1 MRKTRASNVK
11 HMSLSTSAHT
21 HNFDTLSS
29 HPIHPAAKKALG
41 TLPDYAFVDPTKLYH
56 DSRSARLLLDSARA
70 SIAARLKVNPDEVS
84 FIPSGNAGIDLTI
97 SGLLKALDNK
107 TVVYSAVEQKAIIER
122 LKDFSTFEIPV
133 DKFARVNESKFIDSL
148 TTNKPGLAVLQ
159 FANHEVGTQQP
170 LNPIYKKC
178 QELNIPLFVDATMTA
193 GLVNMGSDWDVLLL
207 KPATWGAP
215 IGIDI
220 LVVKRNV
227 RFKSILLDDGRE
239 NHKFSNNVSIPHAVA
254 IGASLEEITLNRSE
268 IAKSLGTLI
277 NDLRQLLS
285 SNLDITLLGDPVA
298 RVPHVLAAV
307 VKNIDGEALVSGLSK
322 RGFAISSGSSCTP
335 DQVKPSH
342 VLAAMGFDNQI
353 NVRISLPFDASD
365 ADILDFIKALN
376 ETMKELKE
384 SAGI

>member
-1 MRKTRASNVK
+1 
-11 HMSLSTSAHT
+11 MSSSTSAHT

-29 HPIHPAAKKALG
+29 HPIHLAAKKALG
-41 TLPDYAFVDPTKLYH
+41 SLPDYAFVDPTKLYH

-133 DKFARVNESKFIDSL
+133 DKFARVNESQFIDAL

-193 GLVNMGSDWDVLLL
+193 GLVNLGSDWDVLLL

-254 IGASLEEITLNRSE
+254 IGASLEEIALNRSE

-307 VKNIDGEALVSGLSK
+307 IKNIDGEALVSGLSK

-342 VLAAMGFDNQI
+342 VLAAMGFEGQI
-353 NVRISLPFDASD
+353 NIRISLPFNAND
-365 ADILDFIKALN
+365 ADILDFVKALN

-384 SAGI
+384 TAGI

>member
-1 MRKTRASNVK
+1 
-11 HMSLSTSAHT
+11 MSSSTSAHT

-41 TLPDYAFVDPTKLYH
+41 SLPDYAFVDPTKLYH

-70 SIAARLKVNPDEVS
+70 SIAARLKVNPDEIS

-133 DKFARVNESKFIDSL
+133 DKFARVNESQFIDSL

-170 LNPIYKKC
+170 INPIYKKC

-193 GLVNMGSDWDVLLL
+193 GIVNLGSDWDVLLL
-207 KPATWGAP
+207 KPASWGAP
-215 IGIDI
+215 IGIDV
-220 LVVKRNV
+220 LVVKRSV

-285 SNLDITLLGDPVA
+285 SNLEITLLGDPVA

-307 VKNIDGEALVSGLSK
+307 IKDIDGEALASGLSK

-342 VLAAMGFDNQI
+342 VLAAMGFEGQI
-353 NVRISLPFDASD
+353 NIRISLPFNAND
-365 ADILDFIKALN
+365 ADNLDFVKALN

>member
-1 MRKTRASNVK
+1 
-11 HMSLSTSAHT
+11 MSSSTSAHT

-41 TLPDYAFVDPTKLYH
+41 SLPDYAFVDPTKLYH

-70 SIAARLKVNPDEVS
+70 SIAARLKVNPDEIS

-97 SGLLKALDNK
+97 SGLIKALENK

-122 LKDFSTFEIPV
+122 LKDFSAFEIPV
-133 DKFARVNESKFIDSL
+133 DKFARVNESQFIDSL

-170 LNPIYKKC
+170 INPIYKKC

-193 GLVNMGSDWDVLLL
+193 GIVNLGSDWDVLLL
-207 KPATWGAP
+207 KPASWGAP
-215 IGIDI
+215 IGIDV
-220 LVVKRNV
+220 LVVKRSV

-298 RVPHVLAAV
+298 RVPHVLAAII
-307 VKNIDGEALVSGLSK
+307 KDIDGEALVSGLSK

-342 VLAAMGFDNQI
+342 VLAAMGFEGQI
-353 NVRISLPFDASD
+353 NIRISLPFNAND
-365 ADILDFIKALN
+365 ADNLDFVKALN

>member
-41 TLPDYAFVDPTKLYH
+41 SLPDYAFVDPTKLYH

-70 SIAARLKVNPDEVS
+70 SLAARLKVNPDEVS

-133 DKFARVNESKFIDSL
+133 DKFARVDEDQFIDSL

-193 GLVNMGSDWDVLLL
+193 GLANLGSDWDVLLI

-239 NHKFSNNVSIPHAVA
+239 NHKFSNNISIPHAVA

-298 RVPHVLAAV
+298 RLPHVLAAIIQ
-307 VKNIDGEALVSGLSK
+307 NIDGEALVSGLSK

-342 VLAAMGFDNQI
+342 VLAAMGFGNQI
-353 NVRISLPFDASD
+353 NVRISLPFNASD
-365 ADILDFIKALN
+365 ADILDFVKALN
-376 ETMKELKE
+376 ETIKELKD
-384 SAGI
+384 SNGI

>member
-1 MRKTRASNVK
+1 
-11 HMSLSTSAHT
+11 MSSSTSAHT

-41 TLPDYAFVDPTKLYH
+41 SLPDYAFVDPTKLYH

-122 LKDFSTFEIPV
+122 LKDFTTFEIPV
-133 DKFARVNESKFIDSL
+133 DKFARVNESQFIDSL
-148 TTNKPGLAVLQ
+148 STNKPGLAVLQ

-193 GLVNMGSDWDVLLL
+193 GLVNLGSGWDVLLL

-277 NDLRQLLS
+277 NELRQLLS

-298 RVPHVLAAV
+298 RVPHVLATV
-307 VKNIDGEALVSGLSK
+307 IKNIDGEALVSGLSK

-353 NVRISLPFDASD
+353 NIRISLPFEAKS
-365 ADILDFIKALN
+365 ADILDFVKALN

-384 SAGI
+384 STVI

>member
-1 MRKTRASNVK
+1 
-11 HMSLSTSAHT
+11 MSSSTSAHT

-41 TLPDYAFVDPTKLYH
+41 SLPDYAFVDPTKLYH

-84 FIPSGNAGIDLTI
+84 FIPSGNAGIDLAI

-133 DKFARVNESKFIDSL
+133 DKFARVNESQFIDFL

-193 GLVNMGSDWDVLLL
+193 GLVNLGSDWDVLLL

-307 VKNIDGEALVSGLSK
+307 IKNIDGEALVSGLSK

-353 NVRISLPFDASD
+353 NVRISLPFNAND
-365 ADILDFIKALN
+365 ADILDFVKALN

>member
-1 MRKTRASNVK
+1 
-11 HMSLSTSAHT
+11 
-21 HNFDTLSS
+21 
-29 HPIHPAAKKALG
+29 
-41 TLPDYAFVDPTKLYH
+41 
-56 DSRSARLLLDSARA
+56 
-70 SIAARLKVNPDEVS
+70 
-84 FIPSGNAGIDLTI
+84 
-97 SGLLKALDNK
+97 
-107 TVVYSAVEQKAIIER
+107 
-122 LKDFSTFEIPV
+122 
-133 DKFARVNESKFIDSL
+133 
-148 TTNKPGLAVLQ
+148 
-159 FANHEVGTQQP
+159 
-170 LNPIYKKC
+170 
-178 QELNIPLFVDATMTA
+178 MTA
-193 GLVNMGSDWDVLLL
+193 GLVNLGSDWDVLLL

-307 VKNIDGEALVSGLSK
+307 IKNIDGEALVSGLSK

-342 VLAAMGFDNQI
+342 VLAAMGFEGQI
-353 NVRISLPFDASD
+353 NIRISLPFDTSD
-365 ADILDFIKALN
+365 ADILDFVKALN

>member
-1 MRKTRASNVK
+1 
-11 HMSLSTSAHT
+11 MSSSTSAHT

-70 SIAARLKVNPDEVS
+70 SIAARLKMNPDEVS

-133 DKFARVNESKFIDSL
+133 DKFARVNESQFIDSL
-148 TTNKPGLAVLQ
+148 ITNKPGLAVLQ

-193 GLVNMGSDWDVLLL
+193 GLVNLGSDWDVLLL

-307 VKNIDGEALVSGLSK
+307 IKNIDGEALVSGLSK

-342 VLAAMGFDNQI
+342 VLAAMGFEGQI
-353 NVRISLPFDASD
+353 NIRISLPFNAND
-365 ADILDFIKALN
+365 ADILDFVKGLN

-384 SAGI
+384 TPGI

>member
-1 MRKTRASNVK
+1 
-11 HMSLSTSAHT
+11 MSLSTSAQT

-133 DKFARVNESKFIDSL
+133 DKFARVNESQFIDSL

-159 FANHEVGTQQP
+159 FTNHEVGTQQP
-170 LNPIYKKC
+170 INPIYKKC

-193 GLVNMGSDWDVLLL
+193 GLVNLGSDWDVLLL

-239 NHKFSNNVSIPHAVA
+239 NHKFSNNISIPHAVA

-277 NDLRQLLS
+277 NDLRQLLA

-298 RVPHVLAAV
+298 RLPHVLAAV
-307 VKNIDGEALVSGLSK
+307 IKNIDGEALVSGLSK

-353 NVRISLPFDASD
+353 NIRISLPFDAKD

>member
-1 MRKTRASNVK
+1 
-11 HMSLSTSAHT
+11 MSSSTSAHA

-29 HPIHPAAKKALG
+29 HPIHPAAKKALSS
-41 TLPDYAFVDPTKLYH
+41 LPDYAFVDPTKIYH

-97 SGLLKALDNK
+97 SGLLKALENK
-107 TVVYSAVEQKAIIER
+107 KVVYSAVEQKAIIER

-133 DKFARVNESKFIDSL
+133 DKFARVSESQFINSL
-148 TTNKPGLAVLQ
+148 LTNKPGLAVLQ

-170 LNPIYKKC
+170 INPIYKKC

-193 GLVNMGSDWDVLLL
+193 GLVNLGSDWDVLLL

-239 NHKFSNNVSIPHAVA
+239 NHKFSNNVSIPHAVS

-268 IAKSLGTLI
+268 IAKSLGNLI
-277 NDLRQLLS
+277 NNLRQLLS
-285 SNLDITLLGDPVA
+285 SNLEITLLGDPVA

-307 VKNIDGEALVSGLSK
+307 IKDIDGEALVSGLSK
-322 RGFAISSGSSCTP
+322 KGFAISSGSSCTP

-342 VLAAMGFDNQI
+342 VLSAMGFGNAI
-353 NVRISLPFDASD
+353 NLRISLPFDARD
-365 ADILDFIKALN
+365 ADILDFVSALTRTIN
-376 ETMKELKE
+376 ELKA
-384 SAGI
+384 SAGV

>member
-1 MRKTRASNVK
+1 
-11 HMSLSTSAHT
+11 MSSSTSAHT

-41 TLPDYAFVDPTKLYH
+41 SLPDYAFVDPTKLYH

-122 LKDFSTFEIPV
+122 LKDFTTFEIPV
-133 DKFARVNESKFIDSL
+133 DKLARVNESQFIDSL
-148 TTNKPGLAVLQ
+148 TVNKPGLAVLQ

-193 GLVNMGSDWDVLLL
+193 GIVNLGRDWDVLLL

-277 NDLRQLLS
+277 NDLRQMLA

-298 RVPHVLAAV
+298 RVPHMLAAV
-307 VKNIDGEALVSGLSK
+307 IRNIDGEALVSGLSK

-342 VLAAMGFDNQI
+342 VLTALGYEGQI
-353 NVRISLPFDASD
+353 NIRISLPFNANG
-365 ADILDFIKALN
+365 ADILDFVKALN
-376 ETMKELKE
+376 ETIKDLKE

>member
-1 MRKTRASNVK
+1 
-11 HMSLSTSAHT
+11 MSSSTSAHT

-41 TLPDYAFVDPTKLYH
+41 SLPDYAFVDPTKLYH

-97 SGLLKALDNK
+97 SGLLKASDNK

-133 DKFARVNESKFIDSL
+133 DKFARVNESQFIDSL
-148 TTNKPGLAVLQ
+148 ITNKPGLAVLQ

-193 GLVNMGSDWDVLLL
+193 GLVNLGSDWDVLLL

-307 VKNIDGEALVSGLSK
+307 IKNIDGEALVSGLSK

-342 VLAAMGFDNQI
+342 VLAAMGFEGQI
-353 NVRISLPFDASD
+353 NVRISLPFNAND
-365 ADILDFIKALN
+365 ADILDFVKALN

-384 SAGI
+384 TAGI

>member
-1 MRKTRASNVK
+1 
-11 HMSLSTSAHT
+11 MSSSTSAHT

-41 TLPDYAFVDPTKLYH
+41 SLPDYAFVDPTKLYH

-84 FIPSGNAGIDLTI
+84 FIPSGNAGIDLAI

-133 DKFARVNESKFIDSL
+133 DKFARVNESQFIDSL

-170 LNPIYKKC
+170 INPIYKKC

-193 GLVNMGSDWDVLLL
+193 GIVNLGGDWDVLLL

-277 NDLRQLLS
+277 NDLRQLLA
-285 SNLDITLLGDPVA
+285 SNLDITLLGDPAA
-298 RVPHVLAAV
+298 RVPHVLATV
-307 VKNIDGEALVSGLSK
+307 IKDIDGEALVSGLSK
-322 RGFAISSGSSCTP
+322 KGFAISSGSSCTP

-342 VLAAMGFDNQI
+342 VLAAMGYEGQI
-353 NVRISLPFDASD
+353 NIRISLPFNANG
-365 ADILDFIKALN
+365 ADILDFVKALN
-376 ETMKELKE
+376 ETIKDLKE

>member
-1 MRKTRASNVK
+1 
-11 HMSLSTSAHT
+11 MSSSTSAHT

-41 TLPDYAFVDPTKLYH
+41 SLPDYAFVDPTKLYH

-122 LKDFSTFEIPV
+122 LKDFTTFEIPV
-133 DKFARVNESKFIDSL
+133 DKFARVNESQFIDSL
-148 TTNKPGLAVLQ
+148 STNKPGLAVLQ

-193 GLVNMGSDWDVLLL
+193 GLVNLGSDWDVLLL

-227 RFKSILLDDGRE
+227 RFRSILLDDGRE

-277 NDLRQLLS
+277 NELRQLLS

-298 RVPHVLAAV
+298 RVPHVLATV
-307 VKNIDGEALVSGLSK
+307 IKNIDGEALVSGLSK

-353 NVRISLPFDASD
+353 NIRISLPFEAKS
-365 ADILDFIKALN
+365 ADILDFVKALN

-384 SAGI
+384 STVI

>member
-1 MRKTRASNVK
+1 
-11 HMSLSTSAHT
+11 MSSSTSAHT

-41 TLPDYAFVDPTKLYH
+41 SLPDYAFVDPTKLYH

-122 LKDFSTFEIPV
+122 LKDFPTFEIPV
-133 DKFARVNESKFIDSL
+133 DKFARVDESQFIDSL

-170 LNPIYKKC
+170 INPIYKKC

-193 GLVNMGSDWDVLLL
+193 GLVNLGSDWDVLLL

-254 IGASLEEITLNRSE
+254 IGASLEEITLNRSD

-307 VKNIDGEALVSGLSK
+307 IKNIDGEALVSGLSK

-335 DQVKPSH
+335 DQIKPSH
-342 VLAAMGFDNQI
+342 VLAAMGFEGQI
-353 NVRISLPFDASD
+353 NIRISLPFHASD
-365 ADILDFIKALN
+365 GDILDFVKALN

>member
-1 MRKTRASNVK
+1 
-11 HMSLSTSAHT
+11 MSSSTSAHT

-41 TLPDYAFVDPTKLYH
+41 SLPDYAFVDPTKLYH

-70 SIAARLKVNPDEVS
+70 SIAARLKVNPDEIS

-97 SGLLKALDNK
+97 SGLLNALDNK

-133 DKFARVNESKFIDSL
+133 DKFARVNESQFIDSL

-193 GLVNMGSDWDVLLL
+193 GLVNLGSDWDVLLL

-307 VKNIDGEALVSGLSK
+307 IKNIDGEALVSGLSK

-342 VLAAMGFDNQI
+342 VLAAMGFEGQI
-353 NVRISLPFDASD
+353 NIRISLPFSAND
-365 ADILDFIKALN
+365 ADILDFVKALN

>member
-1 MRKTRASNVK
+1 
-11 HMSLSTSAHT
+11 MSSSTSAHT

-41 TLPDYAFVDPTKLYH
+41 SLPDYAFVDPTKLYH
-56 DSRSARLLLDSARA
+56 DSRSARLLLDSVRA

-84 FIPSGNAGIDLTI
+84 FIPSGNAGIDLAI

-133 DKFARVNESKFIDSL
+133 DKFARVNESQFIDSL
-148 TTNKPGLAVLQ
+148 ITNKPGLAVLQ

-193 GLVNMGSDWDVLLL
+193 GLVNLGSDWDVLLL

-254 IGASLEEITLNRSE
+254 IGASLEEITLNRSD

-307 VKNIDGEALVSGLSK
+307 IKNIDGEALVSGLSK

-365 ADILDFIKALN
+365 ADILDFVKALN

>member
-1 MRKTRASNVK
+1 
-11 HMSLSTSAHT
+11 MSSSTSAHT

-41 TLPDYAFVDPTKLYH
+41 SLPDYAFVDPTKLYH

-84 FIPSGNAGIDLTI
+84 FIPSGNAGIDLAI

-133 DKFARVNESKFIDSL
+133 DKFARVNESQFIESL
-148 TTNKPGLAVLQ
+148 ITNKPGIAVLQ

-193 GLVNMGSDWDVLLL
+193 GLVNLGSDWDVLLL

-285 SNLDITLLGDPVA
+285 SNLYITLLGDPVA

-307 VKNIDGEALVSGLSK
+307 IKNIDGEALVSGLSK

-342 VLAAMGFDNQI
+342 VLAAMGFEGQI
-353 NVRISLPFDASD
+353 NVRISLPFNASD
-365 ADILDFIKALN
+365 ADILDFVKALN

>member
-1 MRKTRASNVK
+1 MYE
-11 HMSLSTSAHT
+11 STSANT
-21 HNFDTLSS
+21 HNLDTLSS

-41 TLPDYAFVDPTKLYH
+41 SLPDYAFVDPTKLYH

-107 TVVYSAVEQKAIIER
+107 TVVYSAVEQKAVIER

-133 DKFARVNESKFIDSL
+133 DKFARVNESQFIDSL
-148 TTNKPGLAVLQ
+148 TTNRPGLAVLQ

-170 LNPIYKKC
+170 INPIYKKC

-193 GLVNMGSDWDVLLL
+193 GLVNLGSDWDVLLL

-239 NHKFSNNVSIPHAVA
+239 NHKFSNNISIPHAVA

-268 IAKSLGTLI
+268 MAKSLGTLI

-307 VKNIDGEALVSGLSK
+307 IKNIDGEALVSGLSK

-353 NVRISLPFDASD
+353 NVRISLPFDAKD

-376 ETMKELKE
+376 ETMNELKE
-384 SAGI
+384 TAGI

>member
-1 MRKTRASNVK
+1 
-11 HMSLSTSAHT
+11 MSSSTSAHT

-41 TLPDYAFVDPTKLYH
+41 SLPDYAFVDPTKLYH

-84 FIPSGNAGIDLTI
+84 FIPSGNAGIDLAI

-133 DKFARVNESKFIDSL
+133 DKFARVNESQFIESL
-148 TTNKPGLAVLQ
+148 ITNTPGLAVLQ

-170 LNPIYKKC
+170 LNPIYRKC

-193 GLVNMGSDWDVLLL
+193 GLVNLGSDWDVLLL

-307 VKNIDGEALVSGLSK
+307 IKNIDGEALVSGLSK

-342 VLAAMGFDNQI
+342 VLAAMGFEGQI
-353 NVRISLPFDASD
+353 NVRISLPFNASD
-365 ADILDFIKALN
+365 ADILDFVKALN

>member
-1 MRKTRASNVK
+1 
-11 HMSLSTSAHT
+11 MSSSTSAHT
-21 HNFDTLSS
+21 HNFDSLSS

-41 TLPDYAFVDPTKLYH
+41 SLPDYAFVDPTKLYH

-133 DKFARVNESKFIDSL
+133 DKFARVNESQFIESL
-148 TTNKPGLAVLQ
+148 ITNKPGLAVLQ

-193 GLVNMGSDWDVLLL
+193 GLVNLGSDWDVLLL

-298 RVPHVLAAV
+298 RVPHVLAAII
-307 VKNIDGEALVSGLSK
+307 KDIDGEALVSGLSK

-342 VLAAMGFDNQI
+342 VLAAMGFEGQI
-353 NVRISLPFDASD
+353 NIRISLPFNAND
-365 ADILDFIKALN
+365 ADNLDFVKALN

>member
-1 MRKTRASNVK
+1 
-11 HMSLSTSAHT
+11 MSSSTSAHT

-41 TLPDYAFVDPTKLYH
+41 SLPDYAFVDPTKLYH

-84 FIPSGNAGIDLTI
+84 FIPSGNAGIDLAI

-133 DKFARVNESKFIDSL
+133 DKFARVNESQFIESL
-148 TTNKPGLAVLQ
+148 ITNKPGIAVLQ

-193 GLVNMGSDWDVLLL
+193 GLVNLGSDWDVLLL

-307 VKNIDGEALVSGLSK
+307 IKNIDGEALVSGLSK

-353 NVRISLPFDASD
+353 NVRISLPFNASD
-365 ADILDFIKALN
+365 ADILDFVKALN

>member
-1 MRKTRASNVK
+1 
-11 HMSLSTSAHT
+11 MSSSTSAHT

-41 TLPDYAFVDPTKLYH
+41 SLPDYAFVDPTKLYH

-133 DKFARVNESKFIDSL
+133 DKFARVNESQFIDSL

-193 GLVNMGSDWDVLLL
+193 GIVNLGGDWDVLLL

-277 NDLRQLLS
+277 NDLRQMLA

-298 RVPHVLAAV
+298 RIPHVLAAV
-307 VKNIDGEALVSGLSK
+307 IKNIDGEALVSGLSK

-342 VLAAMGFDNQI
+342 VLAAMGYEGQI
-353 NVRISLPFDASD
+353 NIRISLPFNANG
-365 ADILDFIKALN
+365 ADILDFVKALN
-376 ETMKELKE
+376 ETIKDLKV

>member
-1 MRKTRASNVK
+1 
-11 HMSLSTSAHT
+11 MSSSTSAHT
-21 HNFDTLSS
+21 HNFDSLSS

-41 TLPDYAFVDPTKLYH
+41 SLPDYAFVDPTKLYH

-107 TVVYSAVEQKAIIER
+107 TVIYSAVEQKAIIER
-122 LKDFSTFEIPV
+122 LKDFTTFEIPV
-133 DKFARVNESKFIDSL
+133 DKFARVNESQFIDSL
-148 TTNKPGLAVLQ
+148 ATNKPGLAVLQ

-193 GLVNMGSDWDVLLL
+193 GLVNLGSDWDVLLL

-254 IGASLEEITLNRSE
+254 IGASLEEITLNRSD

-277 NDLRQLLS
+277 NELRQLLS

-307 VKNIDGEALVSGLSK
+307 IKNIDGEALVSGLSK

-342 VLAAMGFDNQI
+342 VLAAMGFEGQI
-353 NVRISLPFDASD
+353 NIRISLPFNAND
-365 ADILDFIKALN
+365 ADILDFVKALN

>member
-1 MRKTRASNVK
+1 
-11 HMSLSTSAHT
+11 MSSSTSAHT

-41 TLPDYAFVDPTKLYH
+41 SLPDYAFVDPTKLYH

-84 FIPSGNAGIDLTI
+84 FIPSGNAGIDLAI

-133 DKFARVNESKFIDSL
+133 DKFARVNESQFIDSL
-148 TTNKPGLAVLQ
+148 ITNKPGIAVLQ

-193 GLVNMGSDWDVLLL
+193 GLVNLGSDWDVLLL

-254 IGASLEEITLNRSE
+254 IGASLEEITLNRSD

-307 VKNIDGEALVSGLSK
+307 IKNIDGEALVSGLSK

-365 ADILDFIKALN
+365 ADILDFVKALN

>member
-1 MRKTRASNVK
+1 
-11 HMSLSTSAHT
+11 MSSSTSAHT

-41 TLPDYAFVDPTKLYH
+41 SLPDYAFVDPTKLYH

-133 DKFARVNESKFIDSL
+133 DKFARVNESQFIESL
-148 TTNKPGLAVLQ
+148 ITNKPGIAVLQ

-193 GLVNMGSDWDVLLL
+193 GLVNLGSDWDVLLL

-215 IGIDI
+215 IGIDV

-239 NHKFSNNVSIPHAVA
+239 NHKFSKNVSIPHAVA

-307 VKNIDGEALVSGLSK
+307 IKNIDGEALVSGLSK

-342 VLAAMGFDNQI
+342 VVAAMGFEGQI
-353 NVRISLPFDASD
+353 NIRISLPFNAND
-365 ADILDFIKALN
+365 ADILDFVKALN

-384 SAGI
+384 TAGI

>member
-1 MRKTRASNVK
+1 
-11 HMSLSTSAHT
+11 MSSSTSAHT

-29 HPIHPAAKKALG
+29 HPIHPAAKKAFSS
-41 TLPDYAFVDPTKLYH
+41 LPDYAFVDPTKLYH

-133 DKFARVNESKFIDSL
+133 DKFARVNESQFIDSL

-170 LNPIYKKC
+170 INPIYKKC

-193 GLVNMGSDWDVLLL
+193 GIVNLGSDWDVLLL
-207 KPATWGAP
+207 KPASWGAP
-215 IGIDI
+215 IGVDV
-220 LVVKRNV
+220 LVVRRNV

-285 SNLDITLLGDPVA
+285 SNLEITLLGDPVA

-307 VKNIDGEALVSGLSK
+307 IKDIDGEALASGLSK
-322 RGFAISSGSSCTP
+322 KGFAISSGSSCTP

-342 VLAAMGFDNQI
+342 VLAAMGFEDQI
-353 NVRISLPFDASD
+353 NIRISLPFDAKD
-365 ADILDFIKALN
+365 ADILDFVSALTQTIKDVKA
-376 ETMKELKE
+376 
-384 SAGI
+384 SAGV

>member
-1 MRKTRASNVK
+1 
-11 HMSLSTSAHT
+11 MSSSTSAHT

-41 TLPDYAFVDPTKLYH
+41 SLPDYAFVDPTKLYH

-84 FIPSGNAGIDLTI
+84 FIPSGNAGIDLAI

-133 DKFARVNESKFIDSL
+133 DKFARVNESQFIDSL

-193 GLVNMGSDWDVLLL
+193 GLVNLGSDWDVLLL

-307 VKNIDGEALVSGLSK
+307 IKNIDGEALVSGLSK

-353 NVRISLPFDASD
+353 NVRISLPFNAND
-365 ADILDFIKALN
+365 ADILDFVKALN

>member
-1 MRKTRASNVK
+1 
-11 HMSLSTSAHT
+11 MSSSTSAHT

-41 TLPDYAFVDPTKLYH
+41 SLPDYAFVDPTKLYH

-84 FIPSGNAGIDLTI
+84 FIPSGNAGIDLAI

-133 DKFARVNESKFIDSL
+133 DKFARVNESQFIESL
-148 TTNKPGLAVLQ
+148 ITNTPGLAVLQ

-193 GLVNMGSDWDVLLL
+193 GLVNLGSDWDVLLL

-307 VKNIDGEALVSGLSK
+307 IKNIDGEALVSGLSK

-342 VLAAMGFDNQI
+342 VLAAMGFEGQI
-353 NVRISLPFDASD
+353 NIRISLPFGASD
-365 ADILDFIKALN
+365 ADILDFVKALN

>member
-1 MRKTRASNVK
+1 
-11 HMSLSTSAHT
+11 MSSSTSAHT

-41 TLPDYAFVDPTKLYH
+41 SLPDYAFVDPTKLYH

-70 SIAARLKVNPDEVS
+70 SIAARLRVNPDEVS

-122 LKDFSTFEIPV
+122 LKDFTTFEIPV
-133 DKFARVNESKFIDSL
+133 DNFARVNESQFIDSL
-148 TTNKPGLAVLQ
+148 STNKPGLAVLQ

-193 GLVNMGSDWDVLLL
+193 GLVNLGSDWDVLLL

-277 NDLRQLLS
+277 NELRQLLS

-307 VKNIDGEALVSGLSK
+307 IKNIDGEALVSGLSK

-353 NVRISLPFDASD
+353 NIRISLPFEAKS
-365 ADILDFIKALN
+365 ADIIDFVKALN

-384 SAGI
+384 STVI

>member
-1 MRKTRASNVK
+1 
-11 HMSLSTSAHT
+11 MSSSTSAHT

-41 TLPDYAFVDPTKLYH
+41 SLPDYAFVDPTKLYH

-70 SIAARLKVNPDEVS
+70 SIAARLKVNPDEIS

-122 LKDFSTFEIPV
+122 LKDFSTFEISV
-133 DKFARVNESKFIDSL
+133 DKFARVNESQFIDSL

-170 LNPIYKKC
+170 INPIYKKC

-193 GLVNMGSDWDVLLL
+193 GIVNLGSDWDVLLL

-215 IGIDI
+215 IGIDV

-298 RVPHVLAAV
+298 RVPHVLAAII
-307 VKNIDGEALVSGLSK
+307 KDIDGEALVSGLSK

-342 VLAAMGFDNQI
+342 VLAAMGFEGQI
-353 NVRISLPFDASD
+353 NIRISLPFNAND
-365 ADILDFIKALN
+365 ADNLDFVKALN

>member
-1 MRKTRASNVK
+1 
-11 HMSLSTSAHT
+11 MSSSTSAHT

-41 TLPDYAFVDPTKLYH
+41 SLPDYAFVDPTKLYH

-84 FIPSGNAGIDLTI
+84 FIPSGNAGIDLAI

-133 DKFARVNESKFIDSL
+133 DKFARVNESQFIESL
-148 TTNKPGLAVLQ
+148 ITNKPGIAVLQ

-193 GLVNMGSDWDVLLL
+193 GLVNLGSDWDVLLL

-254 IGASLEEITLNRSE
+254 IGASLEEITLNRSD
-268 IAKSLGTLI
+268 ITKSLGTLI

-307 VKNIDGEALVSGLSK
+307 IKNIDGEALVSGLSK

-342 VLAAMGFDNQI
+342 VLAAMGFEGQI
-353 NVRISLPFDASD
+353 NVRISLPFNASD
-365 ADILDFIKALN
+365 ADILDFVKALN

>member
-1 MRKTRASNVK
+1 
-11 HMSLSTSAHT
+11 MSSSTSAHT

-41 TLPDYAFVDPTKLYH
+41 SLPDYAFVDPTKLYH

-84 FIPSGNAGIDLTI
+84 FIPSGNAGIDLAI

-133 DKFARVNESKFIDSL
+133 DKFARVNESQFIESL
-148 TTNKPGLAVLQ
+148 ITNKPGLAVLQ

-193 GLVNMGSDWDVLLL
+193 GLVNLGSDWDVLLL

-307 VKNIDGEALVSGLSK
+307 IKNIDGEALVSGLSK

-342 VLAAMGFDNQI
+342 VLAAMGFEGQI
-353 NVRISLPFDASD
+353 NVRISLPFNAND
-365 ADILDFIKALN
+365 ADILDFVKALN

>member
-1 MRKTRASNVK
+1 
-11 HMSLSTSAHT
+11 MSSSTSAHT

-41 TLPDYAFVDPTKLYH
+41 SLPDYAFVDPTKLYH

-107 TVVYSAVEQKAIIER
+107 TGVYSAVEQKAIIER

-133 DKFARVNESKFIDSL
+133 DKFARVNESQFIDSL
-148 TTNKPGLAVLQ
+148 ITNKPGLAVLQ

-193 GLVNMGSDWDVLLL
+193 GLVNLGSDWDVLLL

-307 VKNIDGEALVSGLSK
+307 IKNIDGEALVSGLSK

-342 VLAAMGFDNQI
+342 VVAAMGFEGQI
-353 NVRISLPFDASD
+353 NIRISLPFNANDG
-365 ADILDFIKALN
+365 DIVDFVKALN

-384 SAGI
+384 TAGI

>member
-1 MRKTRASNVK
+1 
-11 HMSLSTSAHT
+11 MSSSTSAHT

-41 TLPDYAFVDPTKLYH
+41 SLPDYAFVDPTKLYH

-97 SGLLKALDNK
+97 SGLLKALENK

-133 DKFARVNESKFIDSL
+133 DKFARVNESQFIDAL

-193 GLVNMGSDWDVLLL
+193 GLVNLGSDWDVLLL

-307 VKNIDGEALVSGLSK
+307 IKNIDGEALVSGLSK

-342 VLAAMGFDNQI
+342 VLAAMGFEGQI
-353 NVRISLPFDASD
+353 NIRISLPFNANDG
-365 ADILDFIKALN
+365 DILDFVKALN

-384 SAGI
+384 TAGI

>member
-1 MRKTRASNVK
+1 
-11 HMSLSTSAHT
+11 MSSSTSAHT

-41 TLPDYAFVDPTKLYH
+41 SLPDYAFVDPTKLYH

-84 FIPSGNAGIDLTI
+84 FIPSGNAGVDLTI

-122 LKDFSTFEIPV
+122 LKDFATFEIPV
-133 DKFARVNESKFIDSL
+133 DKFARVNESQFIDSL
-148 TTNKPGLAVLQ
+148 TSNKPGLAVLQ

-170 LNPIYKKC
+170 INPIYKKC

-193 GLVNMGSDWDVLLL
+193 GLVNLGSDWDVLLL

-215 IGIDI
+215 IGIDV

-298 RVPHVLAAV
+298 RVPHILAAV
-307 VKNIDGEALVSGLSK
+307 IKDIDGEALVSGLSK
-322 RGFAISSGSSCTP
+322 KGFAISSGSSCTP

-342 VLAAMGFDNQI
+342 VLAAMGYGEQI
-353 NVRISLPFDASD
+353 NVRISLPFDAKN
-365 ADILDFIKALN
+365 ADILDFVSAL
-376 ETMKELKE
+376 TQTIKELKA
-384 SAGI
+384 SAGV

>member
-1 MRKTRASNVK
+1 
-11 HMSLSTSAHT
+11 MSSSTSAHT
-21 HNFDTLSS
+21 HNFDSLSS

-41 TLPDYAFVDPTKLYH
+41 SLPDYAFVDPTKLYH

-70 SIAARLKVNPDEVS
+70 SIAARLKVNPDEIS

-97 SGLLKALDNK
+97 SGLLNALDNK

-133 DKFARVNESKFIDSL
+133 DKFARVNESQFIDSL

-170 LNPIYKKC
+170 INPIYKKC

-193 GLVNMGSDWDVLLL
+193 GIINLGSDWDVLLL

-215 IGIDI
+215 IGIDV

-307 VKNIDGEALVSGLSK
+307 IKDIDGEALASGLSK
-322 RGFAISSGSSCTP
+322 KGFAISSGSSCTP

-342 VLAAMGFDNQI
+342 VLAAMGFEDQI
-353 NVRISLPFDASD
+353 NIRISLPFDAKD
-365 ADILDFIKALN
+365 ADILDFVSALTQTIKD
-376 ETMKELKE
+376 LKA
-384 SAGI
+384 SAGV